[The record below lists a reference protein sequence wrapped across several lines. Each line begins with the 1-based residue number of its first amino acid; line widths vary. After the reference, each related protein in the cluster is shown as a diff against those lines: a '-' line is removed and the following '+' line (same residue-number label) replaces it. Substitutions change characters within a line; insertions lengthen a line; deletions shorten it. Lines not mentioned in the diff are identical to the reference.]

1 MKRLLLALP
10 LFALTA
16 AAMPSVAEAG
26 LGFTAYPF
34 GGEFAKS
41 GALYTSIFGSVPS
54 IDWKD
59 GGNYVQVHLFE
70 LIDGLALGK
79 VDLPDGSDA
88 SLAQLRLGVNYYK
101 KSGKSKT
108 ITDRVDGVVFYGGSL
123 DVVKNL
129 DSDNDYL
136 TFAPAFA
143 CRAGAQ
149 VSGGMGI
156 GIYVVPTIGIAYTD
170 LDGGGDAIDAEFKPY
185 GGGTLQVSVW
195 TK

>member
-16 AAMPSVAEAG
+16 IAAPKDAEAG
-26 LGFTAYPF
+26 LGFTAFPF
-34 GGEFAKS
+34 GGEYAKS
-41 GALYTSIFGSVPS
+41 GLLYTSPFGHVPS
-54 IDWKD
+54 VDWKD
-59 GGNYVQVHLFE
+59 GGNYVQLHLFE
-70 LIDGLALGK
+70 LIDGLTLGEIEGTDVK
-79 VDLPDGSDA
+79 LT
-88 SLAQLRLGVNYYK
+88 QLRLGVNYYK

-123 DVVKNL
+123 DIVKNT

-136 TFAPAFA
+136 AFAPAFL

-149 VSGGMGI
+149 VSGGMGL
-156 GIYVVPTIGIAYTD
+156 GIYVVPSIGIAYVD
-170 LDGGGDAIDAEFKPY
+170 QDGSGDAIDAEFKPV
-185 GGGTLQVSVW
+185 GGGTLQISVW